1 MAHFLLLPDSVD
13 KILDQTPETHR
24 DPKKKKTGRY
34 PMSQRESNRHSR
46 HKAPKFKETRED
58 DLCWEDRREHL
69 DHRKQSDKKSNQKNK
84 TRQKW

>member
-1 MAHFLLLPDSVD
+1 
-13 KILDQTPETHR
+13 
-24 DPKKKKTGRY
+24 
-34 PMSQRESNRHSR
+34 MSQRESNRHSR